1 MLDLGRRQFI
11 TLLGG
16 AAAAWPFAARAQ
28 QSGKLPT
35 IGFLASGTPATNGQ
49 WVAAFVQRMHEL
61 GWADGRTVV
70 LEIRWANGR
79 PERFAEIAAEF
90 IRMRAD
96 AIVSPGGS
104 AYAVKQATQII
115 PIIFAAANDPIGSGL
130 VVSLARPGGNVTG
143 LSNQSTDLAAKRLEL
158 MREVVPSARHFAML
172 TNGSNPSNVLETTEI
187 KAAARSLGLKLD
199 ISEIQ
204 RAEDIAPAVQ
214 GLKGQVD
221 ALYVSADPVL
231 ITNRIRINTLANV
244 ARLPTIYGLREFVEA
259 GGLMSY
265 GPNLPEQFRRA
276 ADYVDKI
283 LRVAK
288 PADLPV
294 EQPTRF
300 DLIFN
305 LTTAKALG
313 IEIPSSLLARAD
325 EVIE

>member
-1 MLDLGRRQFI
+1 MKRREFI

-16 AAAAWPFAARAQ
+16 AAAAWPLAARAQ

-49 WVAAFVQRMHEL
+49 WVAAFVQRMREL

-199 ISEIQ
+199 IPEIQ
-204 RAEDIAPAVQ
+204 RAEDIAPAVE

-294 EQPTRF
+294 EQPTKF
-300 DLIFN
+300 DLAIN

-313 IEIPSSLLARAD
+313 LPVPPTLLARAD

>member
-104 AYAVKQATQII
+104 AYALKQATEII

-158 MREVVPSARHFAML
+158 IREVVPGARHFAML

-204 RAEDIAPAVQ
+204 RAEDIAPAVE

-244 ARLPTIYGLREFVEA
+244 ARLPTI
-259 GGLMSY
+259 
-265 GPNLPEQFRRA
+265 
-276 ADYVDKI
+276 
-283 LRVAK
+283 
-288 PADLPV
+288 
-294 EQPTRF
+294 
-300 DLIFN
+300 
-305 LTTAKALG
+305 
-313 IEIPSSLLARAD
+313 
-325 EVIE
+325 